1 MGMIGYP
8 KSTALR
14 NPHLLAM
21 ARGQDCNMQVPGIC
35 NRNPET
41 VVAAHSNSHVH
52 GKAGARKA
60 DDCYV
65 VYACSSCHSWLD
77 QGYGAIDKD
86 MGLRA
91 LQQGMVRQVRQWVD
105 ICYNPT
111 AKQKDRDAAK
121 WALECL
127 MKHGDFS
134 QEVATC

>member
-1 MGMIGYP
+1 MIGYQ

-21 ARGQDCNMQVPGIC
+21 ARGQDCNMRVPGIC

-52 GKAGARKA
+52 GKAKGRKA

-77 QGYGAIDKD
+77 QGYGAIDKS
-86 MGLRA
+86 MGA
-91 LQQGMVRQVRQWVD
+91 HTFENGMIRQVTQWAE
-105 ICYNPT
+105 ICYDPT
-111 AKQKDRDAAK
+111 AKPKDRAAAK
-121 WALECL
+121 WALDCL
-127 MKHGDFS
+127 IKQGDFS
-134 QEVATC
+134 QEAAIC